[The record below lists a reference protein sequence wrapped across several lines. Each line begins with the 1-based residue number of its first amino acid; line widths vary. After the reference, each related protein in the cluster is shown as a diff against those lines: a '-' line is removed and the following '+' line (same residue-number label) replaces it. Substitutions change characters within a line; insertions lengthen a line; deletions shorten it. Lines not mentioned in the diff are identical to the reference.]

1 MKFDEMKYER
11 PDFDSLSQ
19 KMNAYV
25 DQLEQ
30 AENAEAFLKTFFAL
44 NKERIHLQTMI
55 IL

>member
-30 AENAEAFLKTFFAL
+30 AENAEAF
-44 NKERIHLQTMI
+44 
-55 IL
+55 